1 MFSNRVVASIFRI
14 RTINTSS
21 IIVKLQQVINKRL
34 PVKPSRK
41 VILHTDR
48 GTQFS
53 NLKYHPF
60 LTENKDFDFIVGS
73 MSRAN
78 SPKDNAVIERFIRTF
93 KEHKIKGLTFQEQV
107 SSQIEQNPKFRGYR
121 NIFKLY
127 LRSLDLKPNKK
138 SGIRTRT
145 PQSYDLGNSVA
156 SKLMIQTQHPKA
168 FSEHYG
174 EDFRHTY
181 INKFKSEANNVI
193 SILEE
198 IAQKQAEVVEKT
210 PFDAFEDKLVLKVID
225 ERLKSIYEL
234 IYQNPEITAQ
244 YIEAAIRPIYDMLES
259 MDDKLNRLLPKA
271 KKAKH
276 VLPLREPI
284 NNELFKILLTQQE
297 VKQSISET

>member
-1 MFSNRVVASIFRI
+1 MRYYYQNILSNENHVAQPNLVWAADITSFKLDKSKKIYCFFCIDIFSNRVVAAIFRT

-34 PVKPSRK
+34 PVRPIRK
-41 VILHTDR
+41 VILHIDR

-53 NLKYHPF
+53 NLKYHQF
-60 LTENKDFDFIVGS
+60 LTENKDFIVGS
-73 MSRAN
+73 MSQAN

-138 SGIRTRT
+138 SGIRT

-156 SKLMIQTQHPKA
+156 SKLMIQPQHPKA

-174 EDFRHTY
+174 EDFRRTY

-210 PFDAFEDKLVLKVID
+210 PFDAFEDELVLKVID

-234 IYQNPEITAQ
+234 IYQNPQIT
-244 YIEAAIRPIYDMLES
+244 
-259 MDDKLNRLLPKA
+259 
-271 KKAKH
+271 
-276 VLPLREPI
+276 
-284 NNELFKILLTQQE
+284 T
-297 VKQSISET
+297 